1 MKNISKEIIDKVNLI
16 EGIISFEDEVP
27 TANDTDITPFDDDIP
42 IVIDK
47 DFPIET
53 ITTEDDI
60 DIPSDDGTV
69 IDEPKKIKII
79 TTNANQMCIASEK
92 VKKNT
97 TVKNLEAYQN
107 MQIKKLL
114 TGSEM
119 HDT

>member
-79 TTNANQMCIASEK
+79 ITNANQMCIASEK

-107 MQIKKLL
+107 MQLKKLL
-114 TGSEM
+114 TG
-119 HDT
+119 